1 MHVKHRKRL
10 EKQVGLQIVCV
21 YLLLRSGSFQK
32 GKKKNNPEGFFPPLT
47 SFSWI
52 SPRRL
57 WSMGEL
63 TACLV

>member
-32 GKKKNNPEGFFPPLT
+32 GKKKITQKGSFP
-47 SFSWI
+47 
-52 SPRRL
+52 R
-57 WSMGEL
+57 
-63 TACLV
+63 

>member
-32 GKKKNNPEGFFPPLT
+32 GKKKNNPEGFFP
-47 SFSWI
+47 
-52 SPRRL
+52 R
-57 WSMGEL
+57 
-63 TACLV
+63 